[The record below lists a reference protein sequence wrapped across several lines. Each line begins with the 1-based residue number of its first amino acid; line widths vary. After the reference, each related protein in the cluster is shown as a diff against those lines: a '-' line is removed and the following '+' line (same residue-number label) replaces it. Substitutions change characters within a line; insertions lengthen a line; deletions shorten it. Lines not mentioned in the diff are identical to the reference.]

1 MKFHLSNALFAVL
14 PLTVYGSS
22 HLKST
27 AVAVELGNQ
36 PRALVALYT
45 YPTPG
50 NEPPANAFPLPAC
63 HGDCDNDDQCQPD
76 LICFQRSPTDPFP
89 PGCSG
94 APVGGNDYCVI
105 KAVAPATFNAAMPA
119 CTFVKN
125 LNPTPSETKL
135 GSIVC
140 RSYPYGASG
149 FNIRTAIYDS
159 ACDNP
164 ATPTGVSVRGGAFPQ
179 SLVTGSTSQYMRE
192 YVYNVD
198 IYDTAVPQ
206 GDLEICLLME
216 VYDTA
221 GDVYDW
227 IGQKITLA
235 LSVDG
240 DFTTDSLSTALYD
253 GTTNPLQN
261 TGSLAF
267 KVSILRCDANG
278 GEITGGGAPLNVGD
292 NFFLCVRG
300 SESQVVVNTIQGLAA
315 TKDSENIALIADKV
329 SNANTF
335 VFGEGQN
342 QVVIATRL
350 PSPFFLSAGS
360 VTFEGSANIVVN
372 GRRRL
377 SRSMQALEAEESAD
391 FSMDIGV
398 TGMDDASSASAIR
411 ATAAMLFAAVFAAL
425 IV

>member
-1 MKFHLSNALFAVL
+1 MKFLLSNILFAVL
-14 PLTVYGSS
+14 PLTVFAKDY
-22 HLKST
+22 
-27 AVAVELGNQ
+27 AFLG
-36 PRALVALYT
+36 VD
-45 YPTPG
+45 PTVLM
-50 NEPPANAFPLPAC
+50 NEC
-63 HGDCDNDDQCQPD
+63 EGDCDGDGDCIGDLGCLQRNGDDAGPSVCDGVPV
-76 LICFQRSPTDPFP
+76 
-89 PGCSG
+89 SG
-94 APVGGNDYCVI
+94 MDYCMI

-135 GSIVC
+135 GTIVC
-140 RSYPYGASG
+140 RSYPTGASG
-149 FNIRTAIYDS
+149 FNIRTGIFDS

-164 ATPTGVSVRGGAFPQ
+164 ATPTGVSGRAWASPP
-179 SLVTGSTSQYMRE
+179 TPTSGRTTMRE
-192 YVYNVD
+192 YVYSMD

-300 SESQVVVNTIQGLAA
+300 SESQVVVNNIQGLAA
-315 TKDSENIALIADKV
+315 RKDSENIALIADKV

-350 PSPFFLSAGS
+350 PSPFFLSRGS